1 MADAHGRY
9 TPSPPPPPPPPK
21 EGAPLQSVSTNLP
34 PAQND
39 IKSPVRRKPLPNK
52 AAAVVTTTSPPPPTS
67 SHHQNP
73 STQIFGQ
80 VVQHLAARNQ
90 SSESPPRIATAQE
103 PVYNTDSPTTY
114 DTVPHISHEDFP
126 VPPSRGTD
134 GSTEDSNAVVKDMA
148 LKPGAKPAPLR
159 VDSTGSVTAPDPK
172 KPQTPGS
179 KFTSFFTRK
188 QTSSPGAE
196 SGPTESEPGKSPL
209 PSPYPNS
216 ATSATGY
223 GFPPQ
228 APNSKQS
235 QDSIE
240 FDPNQIQN
248 GGVNDRAAVLE
259 AELRE
264 ISKELAGSIKREMDL
279 EDMVERLQSEN
290 PTSGIPAD
298 RTSDY
303 FSDSGTSSIRP
314 PLSEYNPKEEIERIK
329 RESEQQKAQL
339 KIDFSQKWQREV
351 ATRKAMESH
360 LQFMEQRLKNQNW
373 HRDESLDAS
382 SKAKEL
388 ENSLDDTKRR
398 LNEER
403 QTNQNFEDL
412 LSALREDL
420 ARMRNERDNLKDEVV
435 PGLKSRLEGL
445 EAASADAQKAPYDV
459 ARMQH
464 ELQSLRDENAALH
477 SARMMNAQFESI
489 AEEDGGSRRNSF
501 VGGGLRRTGTLGRS
515 TSRAG
520 GLARSNSISK
530 NLQNESRESLAE
542 QLKAVEQQREA
553 LHTSVKYLLRRQTQQ
568 NKQYERRIQF
578 ANAERDKA
586 MQTALT
592 GGRKQGYEKEVRVL
606 RSEIN
611 LLRKRADD
619 AMEQKWQCE
628 KGLASLAMDLNRSKQ
643 ETASLQTLLEAKD
656 NSDPEVLSSALE
668 SALKQ
673 LNMERTQMTG
683 SESLSSLAN
692 EAEMAQELERSAERS
707 EALAAQV
714 KQQLKNNSTLRS
726 RLQDAIERGERS
738 QLASAEQITELQAKL
753 RKLEDT
759 ITAAQTQSETA
770 VMKHEEE
777 MRVMRAST
785 SVHLLRAKNSNPNM
799 LSPSLRSPMD
809 PLIASSGKSPRLDRT
824 SSGPGVALHDHL
836 KTEYLE
842 GKVSQL
848 EKALAEAE
856 KEMGEVV
863 GRMNTAQISTAELEG
878 ERYAAPMDPHA
889 NRH

>member
-1 MADAHGRY
+1 M
-9 TPSPPPPPPPPK
+9 
-21 EGAPLQSVSTNLP
+21 
-34 PAQND
+34 
-39 IKSPVRRKPLPNK
+39 I
-52 AAAVVTTTSPPPPTS
+52 
-67 SHHQNP
+67 
-73 STQIFGQ
+73 
-80 VVQHLAARNQ
+80 QHLTARKQ
-90 SSESPPRIATAQE
+90 TLESPPRIETTLE
-103 PVYNTDSPTTY
+103 PIQDTDSPTTY
-114 DTVPHISHEDFP
+114 DNLPNITHDDFP
-126 VPPSRGTD
+126 IPPTRSSDASPENNVTI
-134 GSTEDSNAVVKDMA
+134 EDMA
-148 LKPGAKPAPLR
+148 LKPGSTRPPPLR
-159 VDSTGSVTAPDPK
+159 TDSGSSAAAIDLR

-188 QTSSPGAE
+188 QTSSPGAD
-196 SGPTESEPGKSPL
+196 SGAAESEPAKSPL

-216 ATSATGY
+216 ANSANGY
-223 GFPPQ
+223 GFPARGPPSQ
-228 APNSKQS
+228 QS

-240 FDPNQIQN
+240 FDPNHIQN

-290 PTSGIPAD
+290 PSSGIPAD

-314 PLSEYNPKEEIERIK
+314 PTSEYNPKEEIERTK

-339 KIDFSQKWQREV
+339 KVEFSQKWQREV

-360 LQFMEQRLKNQNW
+360 LQFMEQRLKNQHW

-388 ENSLDDTKRR
+388 EASLDDTKRR

-420 ARMRNERDNLKDEVV
+420 ARIRNERDNLKDEVV
-435 PGLKSRLEGL
+435 PGLKARIEGL
-445 EAASADAQKAPYDV
+445 EAATADAQKAPYDV

-489 AEEDGGSRRNSF
+489 VEESDPTGSRRNS
-501 VGGGLRRTGTLGRS
+501 VVGGLRRTGTIGRS
-515 TSRAG
+515 ASRAG
-520 GLARSNSISK
+520 GLGRSNSVSK
-530 NLQNESRESLAE
+530 NVQNESRESLAE

-553 LHTSVKYLLRRQTQQ
+553 LHTAVKYLLTRQNHQ
-568 NKQYERRIQF
+568 NKQYDKRLKF
-578 ANAERDKA
+578 AEMERDKV
-586 MQTALT
+586 MQSAFS
-592 GGRKQGYEKEVRVL
+592 GGRKPGYEKEVRVL

-643 ETASLQTLLEAKD
+643 ETASLQQLLEAKD
-656 NSDPEVLSSALE
+656 NNDPDVLSSALE
-668 SALKQ
+668 TALKA
-673 LNMERTQMTG
+673 LNQQRDQMG
-683 SESLSSLAN
+683 ARDSLSSLAN
-692 EAEMAQELERSAERS
+692 EQEMSQELERSAARS

-714 KQQLKNNSTLRS
+714 RQQLKTNGGLRE
-726 RLQDAIERGERS
+726 RLKEAIQRGERS
-738 QLASAEQITELQAKL
+738 QEASAAQITELMAKL

-770 VMKHEEE
+770 VMKHEDE

-785 SVHLLRAKNSNPNM
+785 NVQLLRAKNSNPNLLSPTPRSPKSPM
-799 LSPSLRSPMD
+799 LSHPNR
-809 PLIASSGKSPRLDRT
+809 SPRLDRT
-824 SSGPGVALHDHL
+824 SSGPGVGLHDAL

-842 GKVSQL
+842 GKVSEL

-856 KEMGEVV
+856 KEMSEVV
-863 GRMNTAQISTAELEG
+863 GRMNTAQISTMELEG
-878 ERYAAPMDPHA
+878 ERYVVTSTSDIKTLTIDRDEAFRQTRRLENEIASEREKMKRLLSDMGLPPESAGMTDD
-889 NRH
+889 

>member
-1 MADAHGRY
+1 
-9 TPSPPPPPPPPK
+9 
-21 EGAPLQSVSTNLP
+21 
-34 PAQND
+34 
-39 IKSPVRRKPLPNK
+39 
-52 AAAVVTTTSPPPPTS
+52 
-67 SHHQNP
+67 
-73 STQIFGQ
+73 
-80 VVQHLAARNQ
+80 
-90 SSESPPRIATAQE
+90 
-103 PVYNTDSPTTY
+103 
-114 DTVPHISHEDFP
+114 
-126 VPPSRGTD
+126 
-134 GSTEDSNAVVKDMA
+134 MA
-148 LKPGAKPAPLR
+148 LKPGARPAPLR
-159 VDSTGSVTAPDPK
+159 TDSNSSTSPQEQK

-179 KFTSFFTRK
+179 KFTSFFSRK
-188 QTSSPGAE
+188 QTASPGAD
-196 SGPTESEPGKSPL
+196 SGAAESEPARSPL
-209 PSPYPNS
+209 PSPWPTS

-223 GFPPQ
+223 GFQ
-228 APNSKQS
+228 APVPGPGSKGS

-240 FDPNQIQN
+240 FDPNHIQN

-279 EDMVERLQSEN
+279 EDTVERLQSEN

-314 PLSEYNPKEEIERIK
+314 PTSDYNPKEEIERIK

-339 KIDFSQKWQREV
+339 KVEFSQKWQREV
-351 ATRKAMESH
+351 TTRKAMESH
-360 LQFMEQRLKNQNW
+360 LQFMEQRLKNQHW
-373 HRDESLDAS
+373 HRDESLGAS

-388 ENSLDDTKRR
+388 ETSLDDTKRR

-412 LSALREDL
+412 LGALREDL
-420 ARMRNERDNLKDEVV
+420 ARIRNERDNLKDEVV
-435 PGLKSRLEGL
+435 PGLKARMEGL

-464 ELQSLRDENAALH
+464 EIQSLRDENAALH

-489 AEEDGGSRRNSF
+489 AEENDLSVSRRNSM
-501 VGGGLRRTGTLGRS
+501 VGGLRRTGTIGRS

-542 QLKAVEQQREA
+542 QLKAVEQQRDA
-553 LHTSVKYLLRRQTQQ
+553 LHTAVKYLLRRQTHQ
-568 NKQYERRIQF
+568 NKQYEKRLQF
-578 ANAERDKA
+578 AEAERDKA
-586 MQTALT
+586 MRTALA
-592 GGRKQGYEKEVRVL
+592 GGRKHGYEKEVRVL

-643 ETASLQTLLEAKD
+643 ETASLQRLLEVKD
-656 NSDPEVLSSALE
+656 NGDPEVLSSALE
-668 SALKQ
+668 SAMKQ
-673 LNMERTQMTG
+673 LNQQRSQMTTRD
-683 SESLSSLAN
+683 SLSSLAN
-692 EAEMAQELERSAERS
+692 EEELNRELERSAERS

-714 KQQLKNNSTLRS
+714 RHQLQNNSTLRN
-726 RLQDAIERGERS
+726 RLKQAIQQGEQS
-738 QLASAEQITELQAKL
+738 QVASAEQITELQAKL

-777 MRVMRAST
+777 VRVMRAST
-785 SVHLLRAKNSNPNM
+785 SIHLLRAKNSNPNM
-799 LSPSLRSPMD
+799 LSPTPRSPRSPMLAN
-809 PLIASSGKSPRLDRT
+809 PKKSPRIDQT
-824 SSGPGVALHDHL
+824 SSGPGVALHDAL

-842 GKVSQL
+842 GKVTQL

-856 KEMGEVV
+856 LEMGEVV

-878 ERYAAPMDPHA
+878 ERYVPIVLDSKDTY
-889 NRH
+889 